1 MTDRSWGR
9 TAFALAAILGVCR
22 LGACTRGDS
31 TRDLSL
37 ARPDAGAKVRKAAAL
52 PDATPAGRAA
62 GPATPRATIRSC
74 SLPPGAYRRYRQ
86 LAVGKDAADRAAV
99 EAKYLEVF
107 EAITQ
112 RFAEKQ
118 LQTLEACCRDARR
131 DPLGSEF
138 CSAASALAEHPN
150 DATELAES
158 MPRTA
163 SRIEASN
170 AVDLI
175 LSSPTRPD
183 PNPFALYF
191 RRLWELAQGGDLRVI
206 DGFMVMLEQ
215 SHGIFA
221 ELAEL
226 ALCNVERK
234 QPALFSAGELP
245 ARHPQSVAELVRRCP
260 ALLKFHE
267 SRR

>member
-9 TAFALAAILGVCR
+9 TALALAAILGVCR
-22 LGACTRGDS
+22 LGACNRGDA

-37 ARPDAGAKVRKAAAL
+37 THPDAGAAVRPAAAL
-52 PDATPAGRAA
+52 PDAAPAGRAA
-62 GPATPRATIRSC
+62 GPATARPTIGSC
-74 SLPPGAYRRYRQ
+74 SLPAGEYRRYRQ
-86 LAVGKDAADRAAV
+86 LAAGKDAAQRAAI

-107 EAITQ
+107 EAVSQ
-112 RFAEKQ
+112 RFAEQ
-118 LQTLEACCRDARR
+118 QPQALEACCRDARR

-150 DATELAES
+150 DATQLADS
-158 MPRTA
+158 MPRTL

-170 AVDLI
+170 EIDLI
-175 LSSPTRPD
+175 LSSPKRPD

-191 RRLWELAQGGDLRVI
+191 RRLWELAQSGDLRVI
-206 DGFMVMLEQ
+206 DGFMVNLEQ
-215 SHGIFA
+215 SHGMFA

-226 ALCNVERK
+226 ALCDVERK

-245 ARHPQSVAELVRRCP
+245 ARHPRSVAELVRRCP
-260 ALLKFHE
+260 ALLKFQE